1 MNSGPFSIYG
11 AGVAGLCL
19 ARELSARGAQVALY
33 DPNPHPGQGSC
44 SWWAGGM
51 LAPDCEG
58 ETAEDCIVT
67 AGRKAADWW
76 QKRAGNVQHKGTLV
90 LALKRDQ
97 SDLTH
102 FARRTTG
109 HRALC
114 EAEINALEPDLAGR
128 FSQGLFFEQDSHLD
142 PRKALLSLRNTL
154 KSEGIEIHAP
164 PKKETGRVID
174 CRGLAAR
181 DQLPGLCGVKGEML
195 VIRCPDITLHR
206 PIRLLHPRAPL
217 YIVPRDE
224 QGLYMLGATMIESD
238 DRKRITAR
246 SLLEMLS
253 VAYALHPAFG
263 EADIVEIGVDARP
276 AFADN
281 RPRLIARG
289 EKLYLNGLYR
299 HGYLMAPI
307 LAELTSDWLL
317 SGQNP
322 ENSSFFQRQQT

>member
-19 ARELSARGAQVALY
+19 ASELSARGAQVALY
-33 DPNPHPGQGSC
+33 DPNPHPRQGSC

-76 QKRAGNVQHKGTLV
+76 QKRAGGVQHKGTLV

-114 EAEINALEPDLAGR
+114 GAEIDNLEPDLAGR

-142 PRKALLSLRNTL
+142 PRKALLSLHNML
-154 KSEGIEIHAP
+154 KSHGIEIHAP

-181 DQLPGLCGVKGEML
+181 DQLPGLRGVKGEML
-195 VIRCPDITLHR
+195 VISCPDVTLHR
-206 PIRLLHPRAPL
+206 PIRLLHPRTPL

-224 QGLYMLGATMIESD
+224 RGLYMLGATMIESD
-238 DRKRITAR
+238 DRQRITAR

-253 VAYALHPAFG
+253 AAYALHPAFG
-263 EADIVEIGVDARP
+263 EAAVVEIGVDARP

-289 EKLYLNGLYR
+289 EELYLNGLYR

-317 SGQNP
+317 SGQSP
-322 ENSSFFQRQQT
+322 ENSPFFQRQQT

>member
-1 MNSGPFSIYG
+1 MNTGTFSIYG

-19 ARELSARGAQVALY
+19 ASELTARGARVALY
-33 DPNPHPGQGSC
+33 DPNPQQESC

-67 AGRKAADWW
+67 AGRKAANWW
-76 QKRAGNVQHKGTLV
+76 QKRAGGVSHKGTLV

-114 EAEINALEPDLAGR
+114 GAEINTLEPDLAGR

-142 PRKALLSLRNTL
+142 PRKALLSLHSTL
-154 KSEGIEIHAP
+154 KSHGVEIHAP
-164 PKKETGRVID
+164 PKKKTEQLID

-181 DQLPGLCGVKGEML
+181 DQLPGLRGVKGEML
-195 VIRCPDITLHR
+195 VISCPDVTLHR
-206 PIRLLHPRAPL
+206 PIRLLHPRTPL

-224 QGLYMLGATMIESD
+224 RGLYMLGATMIESD
-238 DRKRITAR
+238 DRQRITAR

-253 VAYALHPAFG
+253 AAYALHPAFG
-263 EADIVEIGVDARP
+263 EAAVVEIGVDARP

-281 RPRLIARG
+281 RPRLIAQG
-289 EKLYLNGLYR
+289 EELYLNGLYR

-317 SGQNP
+317 SGQSP
-322 ENSSFFQRQQT
+322 ENSPFFQRQQT